1 MAEGIAS
8 TYANEIAEYVVG
20 KGAPTSIAACW
31 VKLHTGAVG
40 ASGTGNPATETTRV
54 AATFGAASGGAITNS
69 ADIDWTGV
77 AATETITH
85 VSLWDA
91 STAGNF
97 IASIA
102 LAASASLSAG
112 GDLTIAAGDLDLNVT
127 VVAS

>member
-8 TYANEIAEYVVG
+8 TYANEIADYVVG

-40 ASGTGNPATETTRV
+40 ASGTGNPATETDR
-54 AATFGAASGGAITNS
+54 AQAGFGSPTAGVIANS
-69 ADIDWTGV
+69 ADINWTGV

-102 LAASASLSAG
+102 LNSSAVLSAG
-112 GDLTIAAGDLDLNVT
+112 GDLTIAAGDLELDVT
-127 VVAS
+127 VVAT